1 MKKLKYVL
9 KKLNEADESDIILDE
24 QNEEKEKI
32 IQYYKEKITEIIEDD
47 SLGDLESLYIIES
60 ITDELLRKIKTK

>member
-1 MKKLKYVL
+1 MYW
-9 KKLNEADESDIILDE
+9 KLNEADESDIILDE
-24 QNEEKEKI
+24 QNEEKERI

-60 ITDELLRKIKTK
+60 IIDELMRKI

>member
-9 KKLNEADESDIILDE
+9 KKLYEADESDIILDE

-60 ITDELLRKIKTK
+60 IIDELLRKI

>member
-24 QNEEKEKI
+24 QNEEKERI

-60 ITDELLRKIKTK
+60 IIDELLRKI

>member
-1 MKKLKYVL
+1 M

-24 QNEEKEKI
+24 QNEEKERI

-60 ITDELLRKIKTK
+60 IIDELLRKIKT

>member
-24 QNEEKEKI
+24 QNEEKERI

-60 ITDELLRKIKTK
+60 IIDELLRKIKA

>member
-47 SLGDLESLYIIES
+47 SLGDLVSLYIIES
-60 ITDELLRKIKTK
+60 IIDELLRKI

>member
-60 ITDELLRKIKTK
+60 IIDELLRKI